1 MSERISDIHKA
12 VEKQAGRATHV
23 RSAPVSEQFE
33 GQTVWE
39 GVVEVFDLHE
49 HPKAKR
55 AYGWQ
60 RWDNDL
66 KQYTVVLEIPPV
78 DSPENAVRAAIVAEE
93 TRIQFGC

>member
-1 MSERISDIHKA
+1 VSERISNIHKA

-23 RSAPVSEQFE
+23 QSAVVKEQFE
-33 GQTVWE
+33 GKTVWE

-60 RWDNDL
+60 RWEGDL
-66 KQYTVVLEIPPV
+66 TQYTVVLEIPPV
-78 DSPENAVRAAIVAEE
+78 DSPENAVRAATMAEE
-93 TRIQFGC
+93 TRIQYGC